1 MPDTM
6 QIFSILF
13 LMLGPFKIIGTFTK
27 ITAGAD
33 PKLVSA
39 ISNRAVLYASIA
51 LVLAA
56 VVGESVIMKFGIPVP
71 VLALAAGIILFL
83 VALINVINQY
93 GLDEPPPVVPDPPT
107 IKMAMSPLAFPTI
120 VTPYGIAT
128 VIVLTAISPD
138 LQGKVT
144 VLVIVLIIMVINLI
158 LMMVNR
164 YIYKVLAVCLPI
176 LGAVLGVIQVALGLK
191 IIYNSLK
198 LLLDLNQ

>member
-33 PKLVSA
+33 AKLVSA
-39 ISNRAVLYASIA
+39 ISNRSILYASIA

-56 VVGESVIMKFGIPVP
+56 VLGEPIIMNFGIPVP
-71 VLALAAGIILFL
+71 VLALSAGMILFL

-107 IKMAMSPLAFPTI
+107 MKMAMTPLAFPTI

-128 VIVLTAISPD
+128 VIVLVAMSPD
-138 LQGKVT
+138 LQGQILI
-144 VLVIVLIIMVINLI
+144 LVIVLAIMVINLI

-191 IIYNSLK
+191 IIYNSLRE
-198 LLLDLNQ
+198 LLQMH

>member
-6 QIFSILF
+6 QIFSMLF

-27 ITAGAD
+27 ITHGAD

-56 VVGESVIMKFGIPVP
+56 VVGESVIMKFGIPLP
-71 VLALAAGIILFL
+71 VLALSAGIILFL
-83 VALINVINQY
+83 VALMNIIQQY
-93 GLDEPPPVVPDPPT
+93 GLDEPSPVVPDPPT
-107 IKMAMSPLAFPTI
+107 MKMAMTPLAFPTI

-128 VIVLTAISPD
+128 VIVLTAISPE
-138 LQGKVT
+138 LQDKVT

-191 IIYNSLK
+191 IIYNSLR
-198 LLLDLNQ
+198 LLLAAD

>member
-6 QIFSILF
+6 QIFSMLF

-27 ITAGAD
+27 ITHGAD

-56 VVGESVIMKFGIPVP
+56 VVGESVIMKFGIPLP
-71 VLALAAGIILFL
+71 VLALSAGIILFL
-83 VALINVINQY
+83 VALRNIIQQY
-93 GLDEPPPVVPDPPT
+93 GLDEPSPVVPVPPT
-107 IKMAMSPLAFPTI
+107 MKMAMTPLAFPTI

-128 VIVLTAISPD
+128 VIVLTAISPE
-138 LQGKVT
+138 LQDKVT

-191 IIYNSLK
+191 IIYNSLR
-198 LLLDLNQ
+198 LLLEAN

>member
-27 ITAGAD
+27 ITHGAD
-33 PKLVSA
+33 AKLVSA

-56 VVGESVIMKFGIPVP
+56 VVGESVIMKFGIPLP
-71 VLALAAGIILFL
+71 VLALSAGIILFL
-83 VALINVINQY
+83 VALRNIIQQY
-93 GLDEPPPVVPDPPT
+93 GLDEPSPIIPDPPT
-107 IKMAMSPLAFPTI
+107 MKMAMSPLAFPTI

-144 VLVIVLIIMVINLI
+144 VLVIVLIIMIINLI

-164 YIYKVLAVCLPI
+164 HIYKVLAVCLPI

-191 IIYNSLK
+191 IIYNSLR
-198 LLLDLNQ
+198 LLLGPN

>member
-27 ITAGAD
+27 ITHGAD

-56 VVGESVIMKFGIPVP
+56 VVGESVIMKFGIPLP
-71 VLALAAGIILFL
+71 VLALSAGIILFL
-83 VALINVINQY
+83 VALMNIIQQY
-93 GLDEPPPVVPDPPT
+93 GLDEPSPVVPDPPT
-107 IKMAMSPLAFPTI
+107 MKMAMTPLAFPTI

-128 VIVLTAISPD
+128 VIVLTAISPE
-138 LQGKVT
+138 LQDKVT

-191 IIYNSLK
+191 IIYNSLR
-198 LLLDLNQ
+198 LLLAAD

>member
-27 ITAGAD
+27 ITHGAD
-33 PKLVSA
+33 AKLVSA

-56 VVGESVIMKFGIPVP
+56 VVGESVIMKFGIPLP
-71 VLALAAGIILFL
+71 VLALSAGIILFL
-83 VALINVINQY
+83 VALRNIIQQY
-93 GLDEPPPVVPDPPT
+93 GLDEPSPIVPDPPT
-107 IKMAMSPLAFPTI
+107 MKMAMSPLAFPTI

-144 VLVIVLIIMVINLI
+144 VLVIVLIIMIINLI

-164 YIYKVLAVCLPI
+164 HIYKVLAVCLPI

-191 IIYNSLK
+191 IIYNSLR
-198 LLLDLNQ
+198 LLLGPN

>member
-27 ITAGAD
+27 ITHGAD
-33 PKLVSA
+33 TKLVSA

-56 VVGESVIMKFGIPVP
+56 VLGESIIMKFGIPVP
-71 VLALAAGIILFL
+71 VLALSAGIILFL

-93 GLDEPPPVVPDPPT
+93 GLDEPPPIVPDPPSM
-107 IKMAMSPLAFPTI
+107 KMAMSPLAFPTI

-128 VIVLTAISPD
+128 VIVMMAISPD

-176 LGAVLGVIQVALGLK
+176 LGAILGVIQVALGLK
-191 IIYNSLK
+191 IMYNSLR
-198 LLLDLNQ
+198 LLLEPN